1 MNWQII
7 PEFPISVTFIVNFAM
22 FYLDRMNIEAAEPRC
37 LLIGRG
43 CSVIGRH
50 KLTNSSLKPATSNI
64 ITTTITLEYNLMSL
78 KSCLYFNHWLFI
90 ILIIKIA
97 KEIGPIC
104 YSSFLSQAEICRQ

>member
-43 CSVIGRH
+43 CPVIGRH
-50 KLTNSSLKPATSNI
+50 KLTNSSLKPARPPL
-64 ITTTITLEYNLMSL
+64 TLLPPLSL
-78 KSCLYFNHWLFI
+78 
-90 ILIIKIA
+90 
-97 KEIGPIC
+97 
-104 YSSFLSQAEICRQ
+104 